1 MGFTRYNP
9 ACAGTTAC
17 HITCPPSPAIQPRV
31 CGDYALCCLIQP
43 PSSDTT
49 PRVRGLRART
59 ISGRDCLRYNPA
71 CAGTTREKRD
81 RETRQPIQP
90 RVCRDYLAP
99 GPAQQRH
106 VDTTPRVRGLS
117 ASTYRSTFG
126 YRYNPACAGTTA
138 DGLCLGSRRSIQP
151 RVCGD
156 YKYANLRTYSL
167 YDTTPRVRGL
177 QQMVFAWARDARYNP
192 ACAGTTNTPISAR
205 TLYTIQ
211 PRVCGDYVA
220 PNCSSGV
227 AIDTTPRVRGLPIGH
242 AVRTCSRRY
251 NPACAGTTSQAY
263 QTAHHHTIQPRVCGD
278 YINLFL
284 PRAVCFD
291 TTPRVR
297 GLRSSP
303 CPTAQQV
310 RYNPACAGTTF
321 SVPKVSLFPAIQ
333 PRVCGDYAVIA
344 SRRPSQVD
352 TTPRVRGLPRAAR
365 SLSASS

>member
-1 MGFTRYNP
+1 M
-9 ACAGTTAC
+9 
-17 HITCPPSPAIQPRV
+17 

-126 YRYNPACAGTTA
+126 YRYNPACAGTT
-138 DGLCLGSRRSIQP
+138 
-151 RVCGD
+151 
-156 YKYANLRTYSL
+156 
-167 YDTTPRVRGL
+167 
-177 QQMVFAWARDARYNP
+177 
-192 ACAGTTNTPISAR
+192 
-205 TLYTIQ
+205 
-211 PRVCGDYVA
+211 
-220 PNCSSGV
+220 
-227 AIDTTPRVRGLPIGH
+227 
-242 AVRTCSRRY
+242 
-251 NPACAGTTSQAY
+251 
-263 QTAHHHTIQPRVCGD
+263 
-278 YINLFL
+278 
-284 PRAVCFD
+284 
-291 TTPRVR
+291 
-297 GLRSSP
+297 
-303 CPTAQQV
+303 
-310 RYNPACAGTTF
+310 F

>member
-177 QQMVFAWARDARYNP
+177 RSSQLFEWSSHRYNP
-192 ACAGTTNTPISAR
+192 ACAGTTHRPCSTYLQPS
-205 TLYTIQ
+205 IQ
-211 PRVCGDYVA
+211 PRVCGDYFASV
-220 PNCSSGV
+220 PDCTPPY
-227 AIDTTPRVRGLPIGH
+227 DTTPRVRGLHQSLPS
-242 AVRTCSRRY
+242 TSCMLRY
-251 NPACAGTTSQAY
+251 NPACAGTTVVALSDCSAS
-263 QTAHHHTIQPRVCGD
+263 AIQPRVCGD
-278 YINLFL
+278 YLFC
-284 PRAVCFD
+284 PKGIAVSSD

-297 GLRSSP
+297 GLR
-303 CPTAQQV
+303 CDRIAQALAG
-310 RYNPACAGTTF
+310 RYNPACAGTTARRPQL
-321 SVPKVSLFPAIQ
+321 VGVELIQ
-333 PRVCGDYAVIA
+333 PRVCGDY
-344 SRRPSQVD
+344 
-352 TTPRVRGLPRAAR
+352 TKE
-365 SLSASS
+365 SLALEPFYHN